1 MDLVMEL
8 ALAMDPV
15 MDLALALALAPAPA
29 MDPVM
34 DQALALAMDPVMVQD
49 QALDQVLALGSALVL
64 PLGSEW
70 FRSALFRR
78 SFSRGNVQQLSCD
91 ALISGIASAVLRYG
105 MNSCLAS

>member
-1 MDLVMEL
+1 MDL
-8 ALAMDPV
+8 V

-29 MDPVM
+29 MDPVMDQALALDPVM

>member
-15 MDLALALALAPAPA
+15 MVQAP
-29 MDPVM
+29 
-34 DQALALAMDPVMVQD
+34 
-49 QALDQVLALGSALVL
+49 ALDQVLALGSALVL

-78 SFSRGNVQQLSCD
+78 LFLRGNVQQLSCD
-91 ALISGIASAVLRYG
+91 ALISGIASAVLRYAL
-105 MNSCLAS
+105 NSCLAS